1 MKIISWNVNGIRA
14 IAKKGLTDFLKK
26 ETPDIL
32 AIQEIKISLAKKELE
47 DFDFADYE
55 EFWNPAERP
64 GYSGTLILYKKEL
77 KPLSQKN
84 GFDIKKFDME
94 GRCQTLEL
102 KDFYFIN
109 TYFPNANHELSRLP
123 YKLEFNREIL
133 KYIKKLEKKK
143 PVIITGDFNVAH
155 QEIDLARPKDNEGS
169 AGFTLSERQF
179 MTEFLNNNFIDTFR
193 YAQPEKIK
201 YSWWSYRAGARTRNI
216 GWRIDY
222 FCVSKKIIK
231 KIKEADILDK
241 VLGSDHAP
249 IIIKIDN

>member
-1 MKIISWNVNGIRA
+1 MKIISWNINGIRA
-14 IAKKGLTDFLKK
+14 IAKKGLVDFLKK
-26 ETPDIL
+26 ENPDIL
-32 AIQEIKISLAKKELE
+32 ALQEIKISSAKKELE
-47 DFDFADYE
+47 DFDFNNYE

-77 KPLSQKN
+77 KVLSKKN
-84 GFDIKKFDME
+84 GFDIKKFDIE

-102 KDFYFIN
+102 KNFFFIN
-109 TYFPNANHELSRLP
+109 TYFPNSNHELSRLP
-123 YKLEFNREIL
+123 YKLEFNRELL

-143 PVIITGDFNVAH
+143 AIIITGDFNVAH
-155 QEIDLARPKDNEGS
+155 QEIDIARPKDNEGS
-169 AGFTLSERQF
+169 AGFTKAERDF
-179 MTEFLNNNFIDTFR
+179 MTEFLNNGLLDTFR
-193 YAQPEKIK
+193 YKQPKKIK
-201 YSWWSYRAGARTRNI
+201 YSWWSFRAGARARNI

-249 IIIKIDN
+249 IIITLDN